1 MHTPAAP
8 SLAPR
13 TAPKANKGGPM
24 SLIQEKVNQAVE
36 ILNEHE
42 IDMWL
47 TFVRETSG
55 VRDPAL
61 DFLIGAN
68 DLTWPSA
75 LILTRKGEKVAM
87 IGNLEKDAISRLNV
101 FNTVLG
107 YDTAISDLL
116 RDTITRLNPDRIAVN
131 TSRNNVHADG
141 LTHAMYE
148 ILREH
153 LKGTPYAE
161 RLISAEPVIN
171 ALRGRKTPAELARI
185 RKAVEITD
193 EIYKRTFDFIKV
205 GKTEIEI
212 GEYMHKLAHE
222 YGVTYAWPA
231 ESCPAVNSGPDSP
244 IGHSGPTEIKVERGH
259 IIPFDFG
266 VKYEDYC
273 SDIQR
278 VAYVLRAGETEAPPE
293 VQRGFITVRTAIEK
307 SREAMKAGVT
317 GNSIDVISREIV
329 TDAGYP
335 EYPHAL
341 GHQLGRAAHD
351 GGALLGPLWEKY
363 GDSPNQKLE
372 VGQVFTIEPGLAV
385 KGCGHIGL
393 EEDVTITE
401 NGAEYLGEPQR
412 EIVLIRGQ

>member
-1 MHTPAAP
+1 
-8 SLAPR
+8 
-13 TAPKANKGGPM
+13 
-24 SLIQEKVNQAVE
+24 
-36 ILNEHE
+36 
-42 IDMWL
+42 MWL

-259 IIPFDFG
+259 IIHFDFG

-341 GHQLGRAAHD
+341 GHQLGRVAHD

>member
-1 MHTPAAP
+1 
-8 SLAPR
+8 
-13 TAPKANKGGPM
+13 M
-24 SLIQEKVNQAVE
+24 SLIQEKVNQAIE
-36 ILNEHE
+36 ILKEHE
-42 IDMWL
+42 IEMWL

-231 ESCPAVNSGPDSP
+231 ESCPAVNSGPDSLV
-244 IGHSGPTEIKVERGH
+244 GHSGPTEIKVERGH
-259 IIPFDFG
+259 IIHFDFG

-341 GHQLGRAAHD
+341 GHQLGRVAHD

-385 KGCGHIGL
+385 KGCGQIGL

>member
-1 MHTPAAP
+1 
-8 SLAPR
+8 
-13 TAPKANKGGPM
+13 M
-24 SLIQEKVNQAVE
+24 SLIQEKVNQAIE
-36 ILNEHE
+36 ILKEQE
-42 IDMWL
+42 TDVWL

-61 DFLIGAN
+61 DFLIGPN
-68 DLTWPSA
+68 ELTWPSA
-75 LILTRKGEKVAM
+75 LMLTRKGEKIAI
-87 IGNLEKDAISRLNV
+87 IGNLEKDALQRLNI
-101 FNTVLG
+101 FDGILG
-107 YDTAISDLL
+107 YDTAVSDIL

-148 ILREH
+148 ILCDY
-153 LKGTPYAE
+153 LKGTPYADK
-161 RLISAEPVIN
+161 LVSAEPVIN

-193 EIYKRTFDFIKV
+193 EIYKKTFDFIKV
-205 GKTEIEI
+205 GMTEIEI
-212 GEYMHKLAHE
+212 GEYMHRLAHE
-222 YGVTYAWPA
+222 YGITYAWSA

-244 IGHSGPTEIKVERGH
+244 IGHSGPTKIKVERGH
-259 IIPFDFG
+259 IIHFDFG

-278 VAYVLRAGETEAPPE
+278 TAYVLREGETEAPPE
-293 VQRGFITVRTAIEK
+293 VQRGFITIRTAIEK
-307 SREAMKAGVT
+307 SREAMKPGAT
-317 GNSIDVISREIV
+317 GNSIDMIAREII

-335 EYPHAL
+335 EYRHAL
-341 GHQLGRAAHD
+341 GHQLGRVAHD

-363 GDSPNQKLE
+363 GDDPNLKLE

-385 KGCGHIGL
+385 RGYGYISL
-393 EEDVTITE
+393 EEDVIITE

-412 EIVLIRGQ
+412 EVVLIKD

>member
-1 MHTPAAP
+1 
-8 SLAPR
+8 
-13 TAPKANKGGPM
+13 M
-24 SLIQEKVNQAVE
+24 SLIQEKVSQAIE
-36 ILNEHE
+36 ILKEHE
-42 IDMWL
+42 IEMWL

-141 LTHAMYE
+141 LTHAIYE

-222 YGVTYAWPA
+222 YGVAYAWPA

-244 IGHSGPTEIKVERGH
+244 VGHSGPTEIKVERGH
-259 IIPFDFG
+259 IIHFDFG

-341 GHQLGRAAHD
+341 GHQLGRVAHD

-385 KGCGHIGL
+385 KGCGQIGL